1 MALGAPAFADG
12 HALDLNAARL
22 DTSMDQDG
30 DGTVS
35 DDELIRGNMAV
46 FDTDNSGAINAVVR
60 IAAEMF
66 LSTQ

>member
-1 MALGAPAFADG
+1 
-12 HALDLNAARL
+12 
-22 DTSMDQDG
+22 MDQDG